1 MPISACN
8 FKRPS
13 SLEMVFLNRNFPSLI
28 SKSPLWF
35 FKLFLVLLSSERLSF
50 FKDSESIFNP
60 TIEVFLTNLL
70 NCSPAN
76 ETKFFVFMVP
86 SLNKNVPLEFRV
98 FERDGLVSP
107 LALKFIFMSALPLL
121 CPRSHFY
128 VCIAFNGAF
137 LGFWFYCFKNFFN
150 FNPI

>member
-86 SLNKNVPLEFRV
+86 SLNKNVPLE
-98 FERDGLVSP
+98 P
-107 LALKFIFMSALPLL
+107 PSAKV
-121 CPRSHFY
+121 HFY
-128 VCIAFNGAF
+128 VCFAFNGAF